1 MKLLSRLKIP
11 FIKNSSNGDFDNK
24 DETSQKEVKK

>member
-1 MKLLSRLKIP
+1 MELRMKLLSRLKIP

-24 DETSQKEVKK
+24 DETL